1 MRVERC
7 RRRAWVER
15 GTKSNARQTST
26 NRLLDEDTCVSSIS
40 RNPRF
45 PFSKPLHALAC
56 ENAFASSPVAALHN
70 LLLENCRIPLA
81 RRPGASRFTHRGASP
96 CEDSPPLATQ
106 FASHPRTS
114 EAGSSLSG
122 ARSVSECSSV
132 LFIVKRDLKRSQKNS
147 STNARHAEVTSPIR
161 LRVRPH
167 STIRMAIGSSFHR
180 ASSLRAR
187 RGARRLSIAPPR
199 DLEISSTHPARD

>member
-1 MRVERC
+1 MN
-7 RRRAWVER
+7 
-15 GTKSNARQTST
+15 S
-26 NRLLDEDTCVSSIS
+26 
-40 RNPRF
+40 RF

-56 ENAFASSPVAALHN
+56 ESAFASSPVAALHN

-81 RRPGASRFTHRGASP
+81 RRPGASRFTYRSASP

-132 LFIVKRDLKRSQKNS
+132 LFIVKRDLMRSQKIFR
-147 STNARHAEVTSPIR
+147 TNAKRAEVTCPIR

-167 STIRMAIGSSFHR
+167 ATIAWRSDLRFNMRAPCEPSTRAMSFDCASARSAAIVHSRFERLVR
-180 ASSLRAR
+180 ATQLLPR
-187 RGARRLSIAPPR
+187 RKSCSIG
-199 DLEISSTHPARD
+199 